1 MSVYTRVTED
11 DLRALL
17 AEYSIG
23 ELEDFRGITAGITN
37 TNYFVDT
44 STGRWVLTLFE
55 QMDNGSL
62 PFFMQLL
69 DHLAGHGVPG
79 AHPVARND
87 GGFLSRVQNRP
98 AALVYRLAG
107 ASIETPEAGHC
118 ASLGGVVAEMH
129 RAVRSFG
136 EAQPNPRDLAWI
148 SNARD
153 RLVDRLDADTAALLD
168 DEIAFQRDSTHM
180 TYRGLPEAVIHADM
194 FRDNVLFADDRVSGI
209 IDFYYA
215 CHDYLLFDLA
225 VICNDWAFDDNG
237 QYRGTHWQA
246 FIRAY
251 DRRRALTEAEH
262 AAWPAMLRAAAL
274 RFWASRL
281 IDYHFPMDGDVTHI
295 HDPSPFERLL
305 RAHRKAAPALIGQP

>member
-17 AEYSIG
+17 ADYSIG
-23 ELEDFRGITAGITN
+23 ELEDFRGISAGITN

-62 PFFMQLL
+62 PFFMQLM

-87 GGFLSRVQNRP
+87 GGFLSRVRNRP

-107 ASIETPEAGHC
+107 ASIETPATGHC

-136 EAQPNPRDLAWI
+136 EAQPNSRGLAWI
-148 SNARD
+148 AEARD
-153 RLVDRLDADTAALLD
+153 RLNGCLDSDNAELLD
-168 DEIAFQRDSTHM
+168 DEIAFQRACVRT
-180 TYRGLPEAVIHADM
+180 TYPALPEAVIHADM
-194 FRDNVLFADDRVSGI
+194 FRDNVLFEGERVSGV

-225 VICNDWAFDDNG
+225 VICNDWAFDDHG
-237 QYRGTHWQA
+237 TYRAAHWHA
-246 FIRAY
+246 FIGAY
-251 DRRRALTEAEH
+251 HRRRTLTAAEH
-262 AAWPAMLRAAAL
+262 DAWPAMLRAAAL
-274 RFWASRL
+274 RFWVSRL

-295 HDPSPFERLL
+295 HDPTPFERLL
-305 RAHRKAAPALIGQP
+305 RAHRDVAPALIDRP